1 MEAKALAIAKTFT
14 IEGDY
19 ELFPPLKE
27 VSMNGLFVLL
37 SKTDMI
43 MDRTLLQDPKACM
56 AILISIETNR
66 TLCNNDIVAFGYW
79 YLCPTI
85 CLHLPSI
92 HM

>member
-56 AILISIETNR
+56 AILTS
-66 TLCNNDIVAFGYW
+66 GK
-79 YLCPTI
+79 
-85 CLHLPSI
+85 
-92 HM
+92 